1 MSRGSACEL
10 PGGAGEQERNGGG
23 EGFNERWISTID
35 HTPVEGWS
43 PPTAGRRLQIIRS
56 SKVVALVGVSGKPER
71 PSNFVATYL
80 ISSAA
85 HFQVYFVNP
94 MESEILGRPSYPSL
108 AELPERPE
116 IVDVFRAPEHCPTVA
131 REAVDVGAD
140 TLWLQLGIWSPEAAR
155 IGVDHGLNV
164 VMDRCLKVEHAR
176 FHGGLHLAGFDTG
189 VISSRRYEP

>member
-1 MSRGSACEL
+1 MSAGTTCEIPGAGGKEP
-10 PGGAGEQERNGGG
+10 PGGSEFQER
-23 EGFNERWISTID
+23 WVSTVE

-43 PPTAGRRLQIIRS
+43 PPTAGNRFRIIQSART
-56 SKVVALVGVSGKPER
+56 VALVGVSAKPER

-80 ISSAA
+80 ISSSS

-108 AELPERPE
+108 SDLPEVPE
-116 IVDVFRAPEHCPTVA
+116 IVDVFRAPEHCPRVA
-131 REAVDVGAD
+131 EEAVEVGAD

-155 IGVDHGLNV
+155 IGVEAGLNV

-189 VISSRRYEP
+189 VISSRRRGT